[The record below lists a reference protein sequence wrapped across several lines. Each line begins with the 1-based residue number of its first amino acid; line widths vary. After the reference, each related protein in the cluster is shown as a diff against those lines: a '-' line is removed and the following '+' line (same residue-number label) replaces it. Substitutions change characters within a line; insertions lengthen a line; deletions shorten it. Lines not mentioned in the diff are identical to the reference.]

1 MLCQVRRKVSEDDQ
15 TKDQDGR
22 RERTGACH
30 GRERRQ
36 LVMEDLAS
44 VPWSRSL
51 KALCVTNRPVRDLW
65 AAPPCPPRLADSAAT
80 TPGALRRGGY
90 DCAVSIAEAGNCR

>member
-65 AAPPCPPRLADSAAT
+65 AAPPLPASPGRQCGHHTGRAT
-80 TPGALRRGGY
+80 AWR
-90 DCAVSIAEAGNCR
+90 V